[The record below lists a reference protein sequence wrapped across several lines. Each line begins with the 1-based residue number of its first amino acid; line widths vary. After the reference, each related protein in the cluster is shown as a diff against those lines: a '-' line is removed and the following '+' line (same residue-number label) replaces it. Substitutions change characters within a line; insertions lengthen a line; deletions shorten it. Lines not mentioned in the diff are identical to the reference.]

1 MDMKLFSLTRSN
13 EGVPIKL
20 QIKVIGSLSSFSDSD
35 LSFDEHKSLKDLFPS
50 FAKALKEN
58 EFIVI
63 AVAGNI
69 YNSTKLKLMSA
80 LSLKTQQ
87 DASVAQKLEELGL
100 DEEMIAKNTAFPVGA
115 TVFQSSDGIY
125 SGFAVKKGKQTIA
138 MIPLDEHRTDS
149 VLKRGLIPYLTNG
162 GRLNRI
168 YEEPKKTAPAP
179 VPAKP
184 VESKQEELPINGE
197 IALRAL
203 NVLRE
208 QDIVIA
214 VNGNTNSVILKE
226 FGAGLEGFDDY
237 FIFTPHVE
245 DKGDYSVTDY
255 TAQLAKSAKEIAGS
269 TLGACVSD
277 IYTTD
282 ECDYICIAV
291 ATDKSALVRKL
302 YKDNDETDDNFMRI
316 AAEELFSLIFE
327 KASGNNAVGIEVS
340 DDIENQ
346 EEKKLDSNTKKIII
360 SAVAI
365 VLVIA
370 IVTGVLFF
378 VKKKKDE
385 QATTTTKAPTTTKA
399 TTTTQAPVVIET
411 DPLSVIMLD
420 EFIKS
425 AKAQTATQANGE
437 AANDVKAAKAETAP
451 ETISLNGEQIE
462 AKKAIARIVEAETDK
477 TYNKEV
483 IKAQAVIVYSYL
495 KQAGWKLDGVDMAET
510 YSDEVMQAVEETFG
524 QFISVDGKFAY
535 TPYFVMS
542 ASKTASSET
551 VFGVKTSYLTKVDC
565 VSDKTEKDYKKT
577 VEVKASDIRAAI
589 SKYDSSVTLEE
600 DDSKLISIK
609 ANDKCVDKNTGYVSK
624 IAIGN
629 KEISGYDFI
638 YKVLKNEEVD
648 SVCFA
653 IEFDRANSIYKF
665 TTYGKGSGVGMSL
678 KAANYDAGKGKKF
691 DAILKAYFAGIKL
704 EKDTVKAAA
713 GTTAAGTTAAVQ

>member
-1 MDMKLFSLTRSN
+1 MDMKLLSLTRSS
-13 EGVPIKL
+13 EGVPVKL

-35 LSFDEHKSLKDLFPS
+35 LTFDEHKSLKELFAS
-50 FAKALKEN
+50 FAKSLKEN

-69 YNSTKLKLMSA
+69 YNSTKLKLMNA

-87 DASVAQKLEELGL
+87 DASVAQRLEELGL
-100 DEEMIAKNTAFPVGA
+100 DEEMIHKNVSFPVGA

-125 SGFAVKKGKQTIA
+125 SGFAVKKGRQTIA

-162 GRLNRI
+162 GKLNRI
-168 YEEPKKTAPAP
+168 YEEPKSEPAP
-179 VPAKP
+179 VQKAEPQA
-184 VESKQEELPINGE
+184 EEVPINDE
-197 IALRAL
+197 IALKAL

-208 QDIVIA
+208 QNITIA

-226 FGAGLEGFDDY
+226 FGAELDGFDDY
-237 FIFTPHVE
+237 FTFTPHVE

-255 TAQLAKSAKEIAGS
+255 TAQLAKSAKEISGS

-316 AAEELFSLIFE
+316 AAEELFSIICE
-327 KASGNNAVGIEVS
+327 KAAGNNAVGIEIVDEVE
-340 DDIENQ
+340 DDY
-346 EEKKLDSNTKKIII
+346 EEKKLDSKTKKIII
-360 SAVAI
+360 SIVAI
-365 VLVIA
+365 VLVLS

-385 QATTTTKAPTTTKA
+385 QATTTTKAPTTTQA
-399 TTTTQAPVVIET
+399 PTTTEAPVVIET
-411 DPLSVIMLD
+411 ELLSTIMLD

-425 AKAQTATQANGE
+425 ANAQATTSADGTSAADDKTAKAGAAPKTISINGE
-437 AANDVKAAKAETAP
+437 D
-451 ETISLNGEQIE
+451 IE
-462 AKKAIARIVEAETDK
+462 AKAAIARIVEAETDK

-483 IKAQAVIVYSYL
+483 LKAQAVIVYSYL
-495 KQAGWKLDGVDMAET
+495 KQSGWKLDGVKMAENG
-510 YSDEVMQAVEETFG
+510 SDEVSQAVEEVFG

-535 TPYFVMS
+535 TPYFLMS
-542 ASKTASSET
+542 AGKSASSET
-551 VFGVKTSYLTKVDC
+551 VFGVKATQLTSVNC
-565 VSDKTEKDYKKT
+565 NSDKTEKDYKKT

-589 SKYDSSVTLEE
+589 TAYDSSVTLVE

-609 ANDKCVDKNTGYVSK
+609 ENDKCVDKNTGYVSK
-624 IAIGN
+624 IAIGD

-638 YKVLKNEEVD
+638 YKVLKNDEVN

-653 IEFDRANSIYKF
+653 IEFNSETSVYKF
-665 TTYGKGSGVGMSL
+665 TTYGAGTGVGMSL

-691 DAILKAYFAGIKL
+691 DEILKEYFAQIKL
-704 EKDTVKAAA
+704 EKDTVETVSTN
-713 GTTAAGTTAAVQ
+713 TTAAQ